1 MLSTVIIDEVHE
13 RDEDT
18 DLLLLVVRKFLRHTR
33 TNAKVILMSAT
44 AEAGKL
50 AQYFNSSLMG
60 VLRNAPIVEVDKA
73 EPHPVS
79 VYYTDELRK
88 LSVNT
93 CQLSV
98 KLSTN
103 SFTKFLSTHISREE
117 TLEPK
122 IDRLHYETATRLI
135 SAFDKKREIVKYG
148 DHPVYK
154 HISNARSA
162 VLVFLPGLAE
172 IENMHKCLMEF
183 ECSATEKNFWHILP
197 LHSRITSEE
206 QSRVFKSMSS
216 QPGRE
221 HYRKIIL
228 STNIAESSLTVPDI
242 TYVIDFCLVKQLCAD
257 PETNFTSLKVH
268 TPK

>member
-1 MLSTVIIDEVHE
+1 M
-13 RDEDT
+13 
-18 DLLLLVVRKFLRHTR
+18 
-33 TNAKVILMSAT
+33 
-44 AEAGKL
+44 
-50 AQYFNSSLMG
+50 
-60 VLRNAPIVEVDKA
+60 
-73 EPHPVS
+73 
-79 VYYTDELRK
+79 
-88 LSVNT
+88 
-93 CQLSV
+93 
-98 KLSTN
+98 
-103 SFTKFLSTHISREE
+103 
-117 TLEPK
+117 
-122 IDRLHYETATRLI
+122 
-135 SAFDKKREIVKYG
+135 
-148 DHPVYK
+148 YK